1 MTGEA
6 SDEASGGDATDTVSS
21 ATGSSSASVTT
32 GNTGAAGADSAGSF
46 VASESV
52 ARRLSR
58 AELDNTLDTLLH
70 DDTSPARQILSEDEH
85 SPYDNDYTLQ
95 IASAAL
101 IDSLELLGT
110 DVARRAVASDAFRD
124 SL

>member
-1 MTGEA
+1 MSGEA
-6 SDEASGGDATDTVSS
+6 SDEAAGGNATDTVSS
-21 ATGSSSASVTT
+21 ASSNSSATGSTA
-32 GNTGAAGADSAGSF
+32 NTGAGGADSLGNF

-58 AELDNTLDTLLH
+58 AELDNTLQTLLH
-70 DDTSPARQILSEDEH
+70 DDSSPALQILSEDEH